1 MQLGEVIASISTVS
15 LFSTFMQSEPVQSI
29 FLVMSYDE
37 QYYSTKSR
45 LVEASSVKKRA
56 AQFKQVYD
64 IHAVHEFKI
73 YTVGQ
78 PFFVYLYVL
87 TKTGLQKCV
96 GVAKIDN
103 LALQAITNKQR
114 GGQGDDNYSILFF
127 PNSHMDSCTSN
138 AIAESSVKCTYMPS
152 VGVIERN

>member
-1 MQLGEVIASISTVS
+1 MQLGEVIASINTVS
-15 LFSTFMQSEPVQSI
+15 LFSTFMQSEPVHSI

-78 PFFVYLYVL
+78 PFKVL
-87 TKTGLQKCV
+87 ESEC
-96 GVAKIDN
+96 IDWRW
-103 LALQAITNKQR
+103 L
-114 GGQGDDNYSILFF
+114 
-127 PNSHMDSCTSN
+127 
-138 AIAESSVKCTYMPS
+138 
-152 VGVIERN
+152 

>member
-1 MQLGEVIASISTVS
+1 
-15 LFSTFMQSEPVQSI
+15 MQSEPVQSI

-37 QYYSTKSR
+37 QYFSTKNR
-45 LVEASSVKKRA
+45 LVEAANVKKRA

-64 IHAVHEFKI
+64 IHAVHAFKI

-103 LALQAITNKQR
+103 LALQVITSKQR
-114 GGQGDDNYSILFF
+114 GGQGDDSYSILFF
-127 PNSHMDSCTSN
+127 PNSHMDSCASN
-138 AIAESSVKCTYMPS
+138 AIAESSVKCAYVPS
-152 VGVIERN
+152 VRTVERCHG

>member
-1 MQLGEVIASISTVS
+1 ME
-15 LFSTFMQSEPVQSI
+15 
-29 FLVMSYDE
+29 D
-37 QYYSTKSR
+37 
-45 LVEASSVKKRA
+45 SSVKKRA

-152 VGVIERN
+152 VGVIERD